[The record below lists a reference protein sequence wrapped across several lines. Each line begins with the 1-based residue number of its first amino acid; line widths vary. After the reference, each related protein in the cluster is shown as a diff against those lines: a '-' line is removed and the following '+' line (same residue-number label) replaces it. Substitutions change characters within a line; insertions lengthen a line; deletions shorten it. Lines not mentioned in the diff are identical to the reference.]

1 VGGALLAAAA
11 LSPRRVVPDGR
22 RAILIAAGC
31 ALAVFALLSAVA
43 ALFEF
48 PGALTDRPDT
58 EAELRALSEHTAL
71 VVADVA
77 ASLLFLTA
85 GAAFARRAEREA
97 DEFQMWL
104 GVGSTVA
111 AIAYLNYALS
121 PSAYTDVLYAGDLFR
136 AAAVVA
142 LGTGAL
148 REYSRYQ
155 AVYAP
160 AAVLDERRRMAR
172 DLHDGVAQ
180 ELAFIASR
188 MHRLANRRDGDD
200 TVAEINDAVR
210 RALEESRVAIATLN
224 RPLEEP
230 LQLALA
236 STAREAA
243 GTADARL
250 ELDLAPDVIVPDAW
264 AQALPRI
271 VREAV
276 ANAVEHGRPH
286 TITVQLRDA
295 NGVRLRVTDDGAGF
309 DPTQARSEASF
320 GLISMKERTESL
332 GGRFEL
338 ASEPGHG
345 TSVEVLL
352 P

>member
-1 VGGALLAAAA
+1 
-11 LSPRRVVPDGR
+11 
-22 RAILIAAGC
+22 
-31 ALAVFALLSAVA
+31 VFALLSAIA

-58 EAELRALSEHTAL
+58 EAELRVLSEHSAL
-71 VVADVA
+71 VIADVA

-104 GVGSTVA
+104 GVGATVA
-111 AIAYLNYALS
+111 AVGYLNYALS

-136 AAAVVA
+136 AAAVIA
-142 LGTGAL
+142 LGAGAL

-188 MHRLANRRDGDD
+188 THRLANRREDED
-200 TVAEINDAVR
+200 TVAEIDDAVR

-236 STAREAA
+236 
-243 GTADARL
+243 GTAKEAVGTAGARL

-264 AQALPRI
+264 ARALPRI
-271 VREAV
+271 VRAAV
-276 ANAVEHGRPH
+276 TNAVEHGRAQ

-295 NGVRLRVTDDGAGF
+295 NGIRLGISDDGAGF
-309 DPTQARSEASF
+309 DPTQARSEAM
-320 GLISMKERTESL
+320 ITMKELTESL
-332 GGRFEL
+332 GGQFKL
-338 ASEPGHG
+338 SSEPEQG